1 MALSDS
7 KMRPPPER
15 AKRAI
20 WGWWARVARP
30 VGGIVCV
37 VCSHCGGSSE
47 CPDGYVC
54 IRDGGGGTGGGG
66 SVGGSGTGGNGGEGG
81 AGGGVPAGCD
91 LVEGE
96 AVGAE
101 CGVFVKAEATGDGT
115 QGSPYGTIQDA
126 VDNIKT
132 ATRIYV
138 CGGDTFDGSI
148 ELPGGVSLYGGLNCA
163 DWTFAAVNPQPTIL
177 GDSDVPALSIL
188 ESGGSTVGSMKI
200 QGAPAVAQGGSSIG
214 ALVGANATAH
224 FERCSLGAGKGA
236 AGAPGEPQSK
246 APTPAAANGGPGD
259 DGCLGAGGTLGG
271 APGTQTCQSGLSG
284 GSGGNGLNDTDGVPG
299 APGHPAGPNNIGGKE
314 ETLGAP
320 TACGNG
326 GEGDPGMHGNPGP
339 GALESELGLLEG
351 TTFSGA
357 SGSPGLGT
365 GTPGQGGGGGGGA
378 NACGGAGPG
387 GGGGGAGGCGGLAG
401 NGGGGGGGSFA
412 LVSIQATV
420 TLTDVRLSAD
430 EGGIGGQGD
439 AGQEG
444 MDGGIAGTQGA
455 GGGAC
460 AGGPGG
466 KGGQGGAGG
475 GGRGGPSV
483 GIAYVGDAPTEEGTI
498 MIDVAE
504 TPAAGGTGGNG
515 GPGNIGG
522 VGATGIAQ
530 PRQEF

>member
-1 MALSDS
+1 MPFIRRSVGLIGALLLQGCID
-7 KMRPPPER
+7 KTHCDY
-15 AKRAI
+15 
-20 WGWWARVARP
+20 VQ
-30 VGGIVCV
+30 CV
-37 VCSHCGGSSE
+37 
-47 CPDGYVC
+47 D
-54 IRDGGGGTGGGG
+54 DGGGGTGGAALAGG
-66 SVGGSGTGGNGGEGG
+66 GGQGGQGGDNTGG

-115 QGSPYGTIQDA
+115 EGSPYGTIQDA

-148 ELPGGVSLYGGLNCA
+148 ELPGGVSLYGGLSCA
-163 DWTFAAVNPQPTIL
+163 DWTFAAANPQPTIA

-188 ESGGSTVGSMKI
+188 EPGGNTVDSIKVH
-200 QGAPAVAQGGSSIG
+200 GAPAVVPGGSSIG

-224 FERCSLGAGKGA
+224 LERCSLGADKGA
-236 AGAPGEPQSK
+236 AGAAGEPQTK
-246 APTPAAANGGPGD
+246 AATPAAANGGSGNAGCSGSTSSVVGGEPGV
-259 DGCLGAGGTLGG
+259 L
-271 APGTQTCQSGLSG
+271 TCQSVSVDG
-284 GSGGNGLNDTDGVPG
+284 GGGGNGQNSSNGGTGS
-299 APGHPAGPNNIGGKE
+299 PGHPAGPNNIGGKE
-314 ETLGAP
+314 ETQGAP

-326 GEGDPGMHGNPGP
+326 GEGDPGMHGDPGP
-339 GALESELGLLEG
+339 GALDSDLGLLEG
-351 TTFSGA
+351 TSFTGA
-357 SGSPGLGT
+357 AGATGLGA

-378 NACGGAGPG
+378 NQCTGAGPS
-387 GGGGGAGGCGGLAG
+387 GGGGGAGGCGGLPG

-430 EGGIGGQGD
+430 DGGTGGQGD

-444 MDGGIAGTQGA
+444 MDGGAPGGA
-455 GGGAC
+455 DSANGAC